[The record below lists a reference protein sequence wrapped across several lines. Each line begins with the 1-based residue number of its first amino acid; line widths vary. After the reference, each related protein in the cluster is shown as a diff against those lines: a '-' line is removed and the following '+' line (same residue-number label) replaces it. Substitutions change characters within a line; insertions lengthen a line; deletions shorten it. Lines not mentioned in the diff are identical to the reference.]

1 MQPFTYS
8 VSKGLRAGAIGGF
21 IGSIVLGILGEL
33 GAIAMNQELFYT
45 TIAKRM
51 GFGDSSVLGGWTLHF
66 LVGIIAGS
74 LFLGATAAIRRFALT
89 TTKKAI
95 WVGVLGGIAIWIV
108 FYVPVTGILLPED
121 LTYTTFRRIPC
132 APRALRDCDWDCVPL
147 SSASNSQ
154 DENNHLVKFQSNM
167 REFASQGSRWDNEN
181 SLTIL
186 DESDSQ
192 EYCQEDCE
200 YCVGKSFPQ
209 KLLQPEF
216 GRRTYRFAFVSPYYP
231 SGK

>member
-1 MQPFTYS
+1 MQPITYS

-74 LFLGATAAIRRFALT
+74 VFLGATAAIRRFALT

-108 FYVPVTGILLPED
+108 VYVPVTGILLPED
-121 LTYTTFRRIPC
+121 LTNTTFAGGSLVLHVLYGIVTGI
-132 APRALRDCDWDCVPL
+132 ASL
-147 SSASNSQ
+147 S
-154 DENNHLVKFQSNM
+154 
-167 REFASQGSRWDNEN
+167 
-181 SLTIL
+181 
-186 DESDSQ
+186 
-192 EYCQEDCE
+192 
-200 YCVGKSFPQ
+200 
-209 KLLQPEF
+209 LL
-216 GRRTYRFAFVSPYYP
+216 RRTVRM
-231 SGK
+231 KTTT

>member
-1 MQPFTYS
+1 MQAFTYS

-51 GFGDSSVLGGWTLHF
+51 GLGDSSVLGGWTLHF

-108 FYVPVTGILLPED
+108 VYVPVTGILLPED
-121 LTYTTFRRIPC
+121 LTNTTFAGGSLVLHVLYGI
-132 APRALRDCDWDCVPL
+132 VTGIVSL
-147 SSASNSQ
+147 S
-154 DENNHLVKFQSNM
+154 
-167 REFASQGSRWDNEN
+167 
-181 SLTIL
+181 
-186 DESDSQ
+186 
-192 EYCQEDCE
+192 
-200 YCVGKSFPQ
+200 
-209 KLLQPEF
+209 LL
-216 GRRTYRFAFVSPYYP
+216 RRTVRL
-231 SGK
+231 KTTT

>member
-1 MQPFTYS
+1 MQPITYS
-8 VSKGLRAGAIGGF
+8 VSKGLRAGAIGGL

-95 WVGVLGGIAIWIV
+95 WVGILGGIVIWMV
-108 FYVPVTGILLPED
+108 VYAPVTGILVPDD
-121 LTYTTFRRIPC
+121 LTNTTFAGGSLVLHVLYGI
-132 APRALRDCDWDCVPL
+132 VTGIVSL
-147 SSASNSQ
+147 S
-154 DENNHLVKFQSNM
+154 
-167 REFASQGSRWDNEN
+167 
-181 SLTIL
+181 
-186 DESDSQ
+186 
-192 EYCQEDCE
+192 
-200 YCVGKSFPQ
+200 
-209 KLLQPEF
+209 LL
-216 GRRTYRFAFVSPYYP
+216 RRTVRM
-231 SGK
+231 KTTT